1 MCSSY
6 RMTVTA
12 SRSVHADGL
21 HSGSKKCTSERS
33 HVPCLRRITHI
44 VYSPLGSSGRSCLSS
59 WVPPAS
65 AIRGRRSSLS
75 VARGVLDG
83 FTLACRDRSSAS
95 PVIGGAAF
103 GVLTF
108 GFRVGVGVACALLA
122 DKSDVPPRMVSPV
135 VPEAAVRRRRLD
147 DALTRGAGE
156 LATLVCAGPGWGKT
170 LAVASWLSGRSAVGG
185 AWLTLDADDNDLR
198 TFWSD
203 VLLSLTTAGVLPAE
217 SGLSQLASGGE
228 FGAAEVRRG
237 RG

>member
-1 MCSSY
+1 M
-6 RMTVTA
+6 
-12 SRSVHADGL
+12 
-21 HSGSKKCTSERS
+21 
-33 HVPCLRRITHI
+33 
-44 VYSPLGSSGRSCLSS
+44 
-59 WVPPAS
+59 
-65 AIRGRRSSLS
+65 
-75 VARGVLDG
+75 
-83 FTLACRDRSSAS
+83 
-95 PVIGGAAF
+95 
-103 GVLTF
+103 
-108 GFRVGVGVACALLA
+108 LA

-228 FGAAEVRRG
+228 FGAAEVRRVRAG
-237 RG
+237 LAELPDPVVLVLDDVHLLTDLRVLESMDGLLEMPSLSVRFVLISRADRHAVITICHRVCTQCDSVVRRSRSTVTNSDRVLT